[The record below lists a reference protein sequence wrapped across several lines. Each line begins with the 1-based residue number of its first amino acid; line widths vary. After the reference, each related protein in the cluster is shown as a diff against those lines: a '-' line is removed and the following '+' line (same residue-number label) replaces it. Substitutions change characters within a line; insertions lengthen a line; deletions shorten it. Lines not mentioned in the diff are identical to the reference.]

1 MMNIPIQ
8 IYNGKKYKIN
18 CLFDITKNTKRDIAQ
33 NKEVQEII
41 VVEENT

>member
-1 MMNIPIQ
+1 MNIPIQ
-8 IYNGKKYKIN
+8 ISNGKTYKIN
-18 CLFDITKNTKRDIAQ
+18 YSFDITKNTKRDIAQ